1 MVRKL
6 KVGMVCDVITITTD
20 KPLYEEWMQKGSTGI
35 VKEYYPSGAVSS
47 YIGRTD
53 KESGCGRWTVHKSE
67 FKVVGRLIVT
77 KVKKI

>member
-6 KVGMVCDVITITTD
+6 KVGMVCDVITITAD
-20 KPLYEEWMQKGSTGI
+20 EPLYEEWMQKGSTGI
-35 VKEYYPSGAVSS
+35 VKEYYNSGAVSA
-47 YIGRTD
+47 YIGSTD
-53 KESGCGRWTVHKSE
+53 KESGYGHWTLHKSE